1 MGKGGNSTTS
11 SSTTNNAYT
20 SNISDFL
27 GSNKSI
33 LNLGAGSSTT
43 YTNSQTNNN
52 ENKFDNISDLTGGT
66 AGAGGGFS
74 AQLDMAASAAL
85 GPNSKSG
92 DVAKTGGGFTDS
104 PLTSLGS
111 GGGGA
116 SLLSTPLLLIG
127 GGLLLVILLLRRR

>member
-11 SSTTNNAYT
+11 NATTNNAYT

-33 LNLGAGSSTT
+33 LNLGAGSSTI
-43 YTNSQTNNN
+43 YTNSLTNNN
-52 ENKFDNISDLTGGT
+52 ENKFDSVADLTGGT
-66 AGAGGGFS
+66 AGAGGGLS
-74 AQLDMAASAAL
+74 AQLDFAASAAV
-85 GPNSKSG
+85 GPNSTSG
-92 DVAKTGGGFTDS
+92 DATKTGGGFTDS

-116 SLLSTPLLLIG
+116 GILSTPLLLIG
-127 GGLLLVILLLRRR
+127 GGILLLVLLLRRR

>member
-1 MGKGGNSTTS
+1 MGKGGNSSTS
-11 SSTTNNAYT
+11 SSTSNVAYT

-33 LNLGAGSSTT
+33 LNLGSGSSTT

-52 ENKFDNISDLTGGT
+52 ENKFENMSDLTGGT

-116 SLLSTPLLLIG
+116 SILSTPILLIG
-127 GGLLLVILLLRRR
+127 ALAIALILFIRRR